1 MTDMTPT
8 AGGVWKR
15 MTFEQRHRAASAF
28 WRDDSVAADQ
38 AQAVQLIAKHVKFRP
53 KTIAGLDTEGKARH
67 LASVPTLPDE
77 VAARLLVLYHLAEQ
91 RPMMA
96 AFLDALGISN
106 ENGLIQDG
114 SDVTPDPAKLGPA
127 VEALANAYPPA
138 DVSIYLDTLLCHDPP
153 TWGALQGL
161 GQTTVRLP

>member
-8 AGGVWKR
+8 AGRVWKR
-15 MTFEQRHRAASAF
+15 MTFEQRHRAALAF
-28 WRDDSVAADQ
+28 WRDETVAADQ

-53 KTIAGLDTEGKARH
+53 KSIAGLATEGKARH
-67 LASVPTLPDE
+67 LASVPTLPDDI
-77 VAARLLVLYHLAEQ
+77 AIRLLVLYHLAEQ

-96 AFLDALGISN
+96 AFLDALGIAN

-114 SDVTPDPAKLGPA
+114 SDVTPDPAKLAPA
-127 VEALANAYPPA
+127 VTALANAYPA
-138 DVSIYLDTLLCHDPP
+138 DDVSIYLNTLLCHDPQ

-161 GQTTVRLP
+161 AEMPA